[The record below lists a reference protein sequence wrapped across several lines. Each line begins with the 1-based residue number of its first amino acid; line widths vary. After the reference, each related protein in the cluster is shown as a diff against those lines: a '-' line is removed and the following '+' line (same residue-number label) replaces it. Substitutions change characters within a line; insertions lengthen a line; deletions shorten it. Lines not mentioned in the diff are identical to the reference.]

1 MPQDFLKELVNLPLP
16 QTFHDEASIDKVRVL
31 TAAELVEASLPLPGG
46 EGSATVNKI
55 TPLGRATASAPRRL
69 CIL

>member
-31 TAAELVEASLPLPGG
+31 VAAELVEASLPPPGDS
-46 EGSATVNKI
+46 GSATVTYI
-55 TPLGRATASAPRRL
+55 TPVGRATAAGPRRPQR
-69 CIL
+69 